1 MNILLVEDD
10 PYDVKLLQSALRR
23 AGLDV
28 SWQIVEEE
36 EEFLAALEQP
46 VDVIISDFHLPVFSA
61 LRVLELTGKLP
72 GSPPVIVV
80 TGAIDDELAADCI
93 KRGAKDYLLK
103 DRLARIGEAI
113 QNVLEQ
119 SRIDVEKQAA
129 VESLQGSMKQHEI
142 LNRLLVH
149 SQTFSAE
156 QAPLNE
162 LLAILA
168 NYGPLASALEMKL
181 DIPGFGIYLLG
192 PIADSPDSKS
202 QGSKSRYREGASGG
216 QVLLD
221 ETGKIKEAARQ
232 EELDQNIAI
241 SHLELNLG
249 NPELHLGV
257 LTVYF
262 SDGYTIGADGLSLL
276 EEFVAVCSNLVMRL
290 RSEKRLRKS
299 LADQEELLR
308 EIHHRVMNNLSAT
321 RALINL
327 EFDRL
332 STQDF
337 SSILKR
343 LEVRISSMALVHE
356 MLYDY
361 GSYASINLG
370 EFAKALFLR
379 LANGCQEP
387 TGNTSLQLGGE
398 EIDLPLES
406 AITVGL
412 LLGELFSLSLARSGE
427 CESVLHLDTICDDS
441 GELRSCRLEYRDP
454 HTYGFLSAELDLVR
468 TLADM
473 DPSGIEQDGNGLRVT
488 FIIHPRLRG

>member
-28 SWQIVEEE
+28 AWQIVEEE
-36 EEFLAALEQP
+36 EEFLAALKQP

-113 QNVLEQ
+113 NHVLEQ
-119 SRIDVEKQAA
+119 ARIDTEKQSA
-129 VESLQGSMKQHEI
+129 VDSLQGSMKQHEI

-149 SQTFSAE
+149 SQSFSAE
-156 QAPLNE
+156 HAPLNE
-162 LLAILA
+162 LLAMLA
-168 NYGPLASALEMKL
+168 SYGPLASVLQLKL
-181 DIPGFGIYLLG
+181 DIPCFGIYHMG
-192 PIADSPDSKS
+192 SVSGNPDS
-202 QGSKSRYREGASGG
+202 
-216 QVLLD
+216 
-221 ETGKIKEAARQ
+221 ETQDRDGLHG
-232 EELDQNIAI
+232 ELDQEEGI
-241 SHLELNLG
+241 SRLDLQLG

-257 LTVYF
+257 LTVYLP
-262 SDGYTIGADGLSLL
+262 DGQTLVPDGLSLL
-276 EEFVAVCSNLVMRL
+276 DEFVAVCSNLIMRL

-337 SSILKR
+337 SYILKR

-370 EFAKALFLR
+370 DFAKALFLR
-379 LANGCQEP
+379 LSAGCQDP
-387 TGNTSLQLGGE
+387 TGRTSLQVGGNS
-398 EIDLPLES
+398 INLPLES

-412 LLGELFSLSLARSGE
+412 LLGELFSLSLARGGGCDSI
-427 CESVLHLDTICDDS
+427 LHLDAAYGGADDP
-441 GELRSCRLEYRDP
+441 GSCRLEYRDP
-454 HTYGFLSAELDLVR
+454 HHYGSLSAELDLVR

-473 DPSGIEQDGNGLRVT
+473 DPSGIEQSENGLR
-488 FIIHPRLRG
+488 IIFRISSRHGGEEPRTSR